1 MGRADRAPGGPKGP
15 GGGTATS
22 HETAA
27 QEPSGADT
35 DLEALGNGFVLSIL
49 ETGIESSVQDAA
61 ERGPSAQRMSLCSQ
75 ADEVSDAEE
84 PLRTDKEVNPV
95 QPPQQT
101 LPLDPATGKPRR
113 RSLREESNWDM
124 RVAFVPTAAATAAA
138 ASEAEGGSIP
148 TPQKRRSLK
157 EDSTWDMKLAFIP
170 TAAAK
175 QELVGEA
182 KGASESE
189 PSANEAEVTAKE
201 LPVPQHGSSYESEE
215 PARTLF
221 VAPEAPKVEEVEPYS
236 GSQSLRQSRLQRP
249 APAESW
255 AQAGIPPGAPDPD
268 YRRAPV
274 PPSLPRPEPPTPSY
288 PRWRPATE
296 ADQRCGSWL
305 PQQHTAEPPKARA
318 GKPPPGPT
326 TDIQTLVDYWMPP
339 AMEGPDAS
347 SSPSSA
353 SMSHPEH
360 QVSKRRQKIY
370 KGGAQVVQYPGRR
383 PLQKVGLKMKKFEEP
398 LPPLLSPQELEDWRR
413 KLALSVLQIAKAWDA
428 PPRALR
434 LVR

>member
-27 QEPSGADT
+27 REPSRADS
-35 DLEALGNGFVLSIL
+35 DLNALSNGFVLSIL
-49 ETGIESSVQDAA
+49 ETGIENSVQDTA
-61 ERGPSAQRMSLCSQ
+61 ERGPSAQRISLCSQ

-84 PLRTDKEVNPV
+84 PLRSEKEVSPV
-95 QPPQQT
+95 QPAQQT
-101 LPLDPATGKPRR
+101 LAQGPLDPATGKPRR

-138 ASEAEGGSIP
+138 ASEAEGGSVP
-148 TPQKRRSLK
+148 TPRKRRSLK
-157 EDSTWDMKLAFIP
+157 EESTWDMKLAFIP

-175 QELVGEA
+175 QELA
-182 KGASESE
+182 
-189 PSANEAEVTAKE
+189 EAEE
-201 LPVPQHGSSYESEE
+201 EFPSPLYGSSYES
-215 PARTLF
+215 ARTLF
-221 VAPEAPKVEEVEPYS
+221 AAPEAPKVEEVEPYS

-249 APAESW
+249 APSESW
-255 AQAGIPPGAPDPD
+255 AQAGVPPGAPDPD
-268 YRRAPV
+268 YRRGPV

-305 PQQHTAEPPKARA
+305 PQQHTADPPKARA

-339 AMEGPDAS
+339 AMEGLDAS
-347 SSPSSA
+347 TSPSSA
-353 SMSHPEH
+353 SMSHSER

-383 PLQKVGLKMKKFEEP
+383 PFKKEGLKMKKYEEP
-398 LPPLLSPQELEDWRR
+398 LPPLLSPQELDDWRR